1 MKKKKYLMKIFMH
14 LHAPLKERIQMVK
27 DLRRSLDDKLAE
39 GETIEGAIVELGE
52 AADII
57 QEYED
62 LGMRKRT
69 KEWVLAVIWILIG
82 IVVGYLLFTECRI
95 LYRGYNYIFVSPGP
109 GMLVYTEYDLNIKTA
124 IIKIVFESM
133 CVIVCIGNA
142 IWHFIKQKRNKKE
155 M

>member
-27 DLRRSLDDKLAE
+27 DLGRSLDDKLAE
-39 GETIEGAIVELGE
+39 GETIEEAIAELGE
-52 AADII
+52 ASDII

-62 LGMRKRT
+62 LRMRKRT
-69 KEWVLAVIWILIG
+69 KEWALAVIWILIG

-95 LYRGYNYIFVSPGP
+95 LYRGYNYIIIRTSPNTGV
-109 GMLVYTEYDLNIKTA
+109 GVAYGINVGAEVVKV
-124 IIKIVFESM
+124 VFESIGFII
-133 CVIVCIGNA
+133 CVGNV
-142 IWHFIKQKRNKKE
+142 IWHFIKQKRKKE

>member
-95 LYRGYNYIFVSPGP
+95 LYRGYNYVMVHPSPNTAVAVAYGINV
-109 GMLVYTEYDLNIKTA
+109 GTEIV
-124 IIKIVFESM
+124 KIVLESIGFII
-133 CVIVCIGNA
+133 CVGNA
-142 IWHFIKQKRNKKE
+142 IWHFIKQKRKKE

>member
-1 MKKKKYLMKIFMH
+1 
-14 LHAPLKERIQMVK
+14 MVK

-39 GETIEGAIVELGE
+39 GETIEEAIAELGE

-95 LYRGYNYIFVSPGP
+95 LYRGYNYVIIRTSPNTGV
-109 GMLVYTEYDLNIKTA
+109 GVAYGINVGTEIV
-124 IIKIVFESM
+124 KIVLESIGFII
-133 CVIVCIGNA
+133 CVGNA
-142 IWHFIKQKRNKKE
+142 IYHFKRRRKAKKDNE
-155 M
+155 L

>member
-27 DLRRSLDDKLAE
+27 DLGRSLDDKLAE
-39 GETIEGAIVELGE
+39 GETIEEAIAELGE

-142 IWHFIKQKRNKKE
+142 IWHLIKQKRKKE